1 MLRRESLSRLRK
13 SKYETKEQQIRN
25 LFAAAN
31 AKFVRRPCS
40 KGRKGLSGKR
50 GREGGDPLGAPG
62 AHHKVAC
69 LVLLVGQIL
78 ACFDFQAT
86 HANAASLQ
94 AREQRTYTRSTKAHT
109 TLYKTWTS

>member
-1 MLRRESLSRLRK
+1 MLWRESLSRLRK

-31 AKFVRRPCS
+31 TKFVRRPCS
-40 KGRKGLSGKR
+40 KGRKGLTGKR
-50 GREGGDPLGAPG
+50 GGDPLGAPG
-62 AHHKVAC
+62 AVHKVAC

-86 HANAASLQ
+86 HANAAALQ
-94 AREQRTYTRSTKAHT
+94 ESSVRTPEVQKRTQLCTEH
-109 TLYKTWTS
+109 